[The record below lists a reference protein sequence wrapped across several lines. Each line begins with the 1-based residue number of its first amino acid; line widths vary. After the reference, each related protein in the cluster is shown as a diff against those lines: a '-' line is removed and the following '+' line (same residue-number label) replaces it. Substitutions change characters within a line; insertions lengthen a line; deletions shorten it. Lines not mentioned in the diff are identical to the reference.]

1 MAQTIDAIYD
11 GKVFQPTEPVELK
24 PNSRVRVT
32 IHSVAQP
39 IEPETSFLRTA
50 RALKLEGPTDWSARI
65 EDYLDDQERG
75 E

>member
-1 MAQTIDAIYD
+1 MAQTIDVIYD
-11 GKVFQPTEPVELK
+11 GNVFQPIEPVELQ

-32 IHSVAQP
+32 IHSVAQS
-39 IEPETSFLRTA
+39 IEPVTSFLRTA
-50 RALKLEGPTDWSARI
+50 RALKLEGPTDWSAHI